1 MSSPAPL
8 KRPEVG
14 STTSFVIAM
23 LSDLNPQLLR
33 EVVGCTELVRFLVY
47 SFSADATASS
57 DLDRC
62 LDSLRTLAG
71 TTGLEAMS
79 GPVERLAEI
88 ISGLDVD
95 GRPGAAFG
103 DAVDVVEIDVV
114 LNEIVDA
121 AAWPDEA

>member
-1 MSSPAPL
+1 MLKASL
-8 KRPEVG
+8 KRPST
-14 STTSFVIAM
+14 STTRTAPW
-23 LSDLNPQLLR
+23 NA
-33 EVVGCTELVRFLVY
+33 
-47 SFSADATASS
+47 ADATASS